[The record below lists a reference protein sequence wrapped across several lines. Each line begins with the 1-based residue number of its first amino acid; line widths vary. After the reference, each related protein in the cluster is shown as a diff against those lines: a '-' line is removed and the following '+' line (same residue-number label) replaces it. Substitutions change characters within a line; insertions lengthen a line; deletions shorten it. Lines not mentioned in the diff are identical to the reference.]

1 MTMFRQIQRSM
12 LVVLAMLTC
21 VCSVNA
27 AEVAFRKV
35 TSVEDLVEGTRY
47 IIVCEASNVAM
58 GAFNSKSKRMSTVS
72 ITISDD
78 IVRYYTSN
86 TPVDIFTLGGNCDAY
101 TLTGSKEGDYMGWDG
116 SGTYFKIY
124 SNKNDDKSQW
134 TFKFTDVGN
143 VKIRNLEDST
153 RIIRCSGTSYF
164 GVYVGTSDGSPVQLY
179 KEISLSKS
187 TPTIPVADD
196 EVTYGSNYEVNTA
209 SFASGDVSLSSGNEA
224 VATVSGTTI
233 IPQAVGSVVITVATA
248 EAETYLAGEET
259 FTLTVLAPE
268 GLTDDDEAVYEEQV
282 HINSN
287 GFATYCSLYPLTF
300 DAAAAYSAWEVTG
313 IEGITVTFN
322 RVLGAVRGGTG
333 LFLRGTP
340 NATITLTT
348 TDSDATLSDNLLV
361 GTTAPLYLPTE
372 GSIYGFVGNQFL
384 PNSASSTIR
393 ANRAYLPAEVVG
405 EVESKSFTFV
415 FNDSATGIT
424 TSLCVDAPTAQT
436 VFNLS
441 GQRVHGARKGISI
454 VNGRLI
460 LNR

>member
-1 MTMFRQIQRSM
+1 MTMFRHIQRSM
-12 LVVLAMLTC
+12 LVVLTMLTC
-21 VCSVNA
+21 VCSTHA

-35 TSVEDLVEGTRY
+35 TKVEDLVEGARY
-47 IIVCEASNVAM
+47 IIVCEESSMAM
-58 GAFNSKSKRMSTVS
+58 GALNNKNKMDAVSVS
-72 ITISDD
+72 ISDGVVRYYPSETPVD
-78 IVRYYTSN
+78 MFTLGVSSKYGYTFAGSKELDDYIGNKNSSSVDFKTYSSLSASCGWSVTFDDGNVIIENTSSSRIIRYYTS
-86 TPVDIFTLGGNCDAY
+86 G
-101 TLTGSKEGDYMGWDG
+101 
-116 SGTYFKIY
+116 
-124 SNKNDDKSQW
+124 
-134 TFKFTDVGN
+134 
-143 VKIRNLEDST
+143 
-153 RIIRCSGTSYF
+153 YF
-164 GVYVGTSDGSPVQLY
+164 GAYSGAGDDTYSIQLY
-179 KEISLSKS
+179 KKFSLSKS

-233 IPQAVGSVVITVATA
+233 IPQAVGSVEITVSTA

-441 GQRVHGARKGISI
+441 GQRVHGVTKGISI

-460 LNR
+460 LNK